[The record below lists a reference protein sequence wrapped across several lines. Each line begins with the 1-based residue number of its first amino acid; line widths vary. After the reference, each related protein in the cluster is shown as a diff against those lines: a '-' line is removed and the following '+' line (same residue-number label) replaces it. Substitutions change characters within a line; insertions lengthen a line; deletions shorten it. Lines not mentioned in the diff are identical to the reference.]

1 MAVMLSSITWKLI
14 ELKKYQQ
21 IALFS
26 KENQLL
32 RGKEKSSHWVFG
44 IKEFTR
50 FFSLLKSYYPIATL
64 RCLFWTS
71 HLPKSVGLLNRLIS
85 RTFKQL
91 SYLEPSPNSQ
101 WWSLLYFLL
110 HLKPLPRILP
120 HREENKRHF
129 SSNRALSLR
138 HRTTRLLRWSL
149 RRRSLSLCGDARQQ
163 WRISALDGFSGQI
176 DGQRC
181 VLLRVR
187 DPWFPALSLLN
198 AKLVIWPTA
207 SICWAQNKMQT
218 GTGCF
223 LWACRLRTTR
233 FISPCFRNFET
244 NTACTPRS
252 SRFSKWA
259 RHFRSSPRIPRI
271 FASLSFAFW
280 MVDQVKNRRKPADL
294 DGYPVRNEDLQLESF
309 PVCLVSRLAV
319 RASSHLSL
327 VSSLRSSQFH
337 AEDRTGHR
345 DFRNYFVSGEGHR
358 HASALLRGVLLL
370 FADSPD
376 ANRCEKAV
384 GSDAVWEQL
393 SVSLL
398 DPHCGRCWVECD
410 GFAAFGGAGERDE
423 LQAFGG
429 ASRWDLAVLDVSVF
443 VGVCGERREG
453 GRMSMVLIG
462 RSIWKDSCRKRAK
475 LLRCIRLRSWKKD
488 RN

>member
-50 FFSLLKSYYPIATL
+50 FFSLLKSCYPIATL

-187 DPWFPALSLLN
+187 DPWFPALSLFLTPSLLSDRQRRF
-198 AKLVIWPTA
+198 AEHKTRCKRELGAFCERAGCELPGLSHRAFGT
-207 SICWAQNKMQT
+207 SRQT
-218 GTGCF
+218 RRAPLDRAG
-223 LWACRLRTTR
+223 
-233 FISPCFRNFET
+233 SPNGRGIFDLLLGSRG
-244 NTACTPRS
+244 S
-252 SRFSKWA
+252 SRRF
-259 RHFRSSPRIPRI
+259 P
-271 FASLSFAFW
+271 SLSEW
-280 MVDQVKNRRKPADL
+280 
-294 DGYPVRNEDLQLESF
+294 
-309 PVCLVSRLAV
+309 
-319 RASSHLSL
+319 
-327 VSSLRSSQFH
+327 
-337 AEDRTGHR
+337 
-345 DFRNYFVSGEGHR
+345 
-358 HASALLRGVLLL
+358 
-370 FADSPD
+370 
-376 ANRCEKAV
+376 
-384 GSDAVWEQL
+384 
-393 SVSLL
+393 
-398 DPHCGRCWVECD
+398 
-410 GFAAFGGAGERDE
+410 
-423 LQAFGG
+423 
-429 ASRWDLAVLDVSVF
+429 
-443 VGVCGERREG
+443 
-453 GRMSMVLIG
+453 
-462 RSIWKDSCRKRAK
+462 
-475 LLRCIRLRSWKKD
+475 
-488 RN
+488 